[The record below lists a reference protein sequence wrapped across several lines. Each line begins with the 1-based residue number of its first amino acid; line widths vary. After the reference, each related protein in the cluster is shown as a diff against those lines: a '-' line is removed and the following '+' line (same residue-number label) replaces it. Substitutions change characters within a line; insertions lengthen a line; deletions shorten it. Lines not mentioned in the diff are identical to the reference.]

1 VKKKHV
7 LAMFYVLFVLKNFF
21 DPNLRGGSRKIIF
34 LNFGENMEKIWKNY
48 GKIGKIWHRGN
59 FSPNV
64 VIYETGCGNFP

>member
-34 LNFGENMEKIWKNY
+34 LNFGENMEKLWENWKNMAP
-48 GKIGKIWHRGN
+48 W
-59 FSPNV
+59 
-64 VIYETGCGNFP
+64 